1 LAKFLLTYGGDRMDL
16 VLLPGRFSQAGEF
29 ATSYWLPDLAG
40 IRRVAATHFGLEAE
54 VTPIP
59 PQHLAHSRAKRYRQ
73 AGDGPPHGARTG

>member
-1 LAKFLLTYGGDRMDL
+1 MQVVRTHLDTNLTWEEVLSLAKFLLTYGGDRMDL

-54 VTPIP
+54 VTP
-59 PQHLAHSRAKRYRQ
+59 SRRNTCA
-73 AGDGPPHGARTG
+73 